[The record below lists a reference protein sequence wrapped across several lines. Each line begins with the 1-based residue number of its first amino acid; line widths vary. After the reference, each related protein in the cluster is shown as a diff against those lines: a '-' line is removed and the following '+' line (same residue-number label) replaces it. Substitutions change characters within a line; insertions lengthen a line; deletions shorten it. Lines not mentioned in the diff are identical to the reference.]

1 MRLSYLRNRAHFL
14 NYNRVVNRTGEK
26 RALLKSL
33 IALLLVIGC
42 LWASQW
48 QYHRG
53 QDRSSR
59 NATIEAHVNIPAEDL
74 ESLKSDV
81 ELNEWRAVKT
91 SGTFDADTQ
100 ILLRNRYFEGKYGYA
115 VLTRFTTKSGDSIWV
130 DRGWVAAGASAT
142 VAPVTPKVPT
152 GLVSITARLRLDSSL
167 PSGSFFA
174 LPVNR
179 DGDLISKLNAQS
191 GSASENYYLD
201 LISGS
206 DPLLTPN
213 APAEIPSLS
222 DGPHLA
228 YAVQW
233 ILFAGLVIYGRYLIR
248 KMDLTSGEVLPSKE
262 L

>member
-1 MRLSYLRNRAHFL
+1 VIRS
-14 NYNRVVNRTGEK
+14 GEK
-26 RALLKSL
+26 RAILKSF
-33 IALLLVIGC
+33 IALLLVVGC

-48 QYHRG
+48 QFHRG
-53 QDRSSR
+53 QDRSAR
-59 NATIEAHVNIPAEDL
+59 NATIETRIDIPAVDL
-74 ESLKSDV
+74 VTVKSRV
-81 ELNEWRAVKT
+81 KENEWRAIT
-91 SGTFDADTQ
+91 TTGTFDSKEQ

-115 VLTRFTTKSGDSIWV
+115 VLTRFTTAEGDAIWV

-142 VAPVTPKVPT
+142 VAPETPQVPT
-152 GLVSITARLRLDSSL
+152 GIVSITARLRLDSSL

-174 LPVNR
+174 LPINR
-179 DGDLISKLNAQS
+179 GENLVSKLNAQS
-191 GSASENYYLD
+191 GLASENYYLD

-206 DPLLTPN
+206 DPLLTPI

-248 KMDLTSGEVLPSKE
+248 KMDLTTGEVLPSKE

>member
-1 MRLSYLRNRAHFL
+1 MIRS
-14 NYNRVVNRTGEK
+14 GEK
-26 RALLKSL
+26 NAILKSL
-33 IALLLVIGC
+33 IAILLIIGC

-48 QYHRG
+48 QFHRG
-53 QDRSSR
+53 QDRSAR
-59 NATIEAHVNIPAEDL
+59 NATIEARVDIPAVDL
-74 ESLKSDV
+74 STLKSNIK
-81 ELNEWRAVKT
+81 ENEWRAIT
-91 SGTFDADTQ
+91 TTGSFDAEEQ

-115 VLTRFTTKSGDSIWV
+115 VLTRFTTENGDSIWV

-142 VAPVTPKVPT
+142 VVPETPEVPT
-152 GLVSITARLRLDSSL
+152 GLVAITARLRLDSSL

-174 LPVNR
+174 LPLNR
-179 DGDLISKLNAQS
+179 DDDLVSKLNAQS
-191 GSASENYYLD
+191 GLASENYYLD

-206 DPLLTPN
+206 VPSLTPA

-233 ILFAGLVIYGRYLIR
+233 ILFAGLVVYGRYLIR
-248 KMDLTSGEVLPSKE
+248 KMDLVGGEVLPSKE

>member
-1 MRLSYLRNRAHFL
+1 MIRS
-14 NYNRVVNRTGEK
+14 GEK
-26 RALLKSL
+26 NAILKSL
-33 IALLLVIGC
+33 IAILLIIGC

-48 QYHRG
+48 QFHRG
-53 QDRSSR
+53 QDRSAR
-59 NATIEAHVNIPAEDL
+59 NATIEARVDIPAVDL
-74 ESLKSDV
+74 STLKSNV
-81 ELNEWRAVKT
+81 KENEWRAIT
-91 SGTFDADTQ
+91 TTGSFDAEEQ

-115 VLTRFTTKSGDSIWV
+115 VLTRFITESGDSIWV

-142 VAPVTPKVPT
+142 VVPETPEVPT
-152 GLVSITARLRLDSSL
+152 GLVTITARLRLDSSL

-174 LPVNR
+174 LPLNR
-179 DGDLISKLNAQS
+179 DEDLVSKLNAQS
-191 GSASENYYLD
+191 GLASENYYLD

-206 DPLLTPN
+206 VPSLTPA

-233 ILFAGLVIYGRYLIR
+233 ILFAGLVVYGRYLIR
-248 KMDLTSGEVLPSKE
+248 KMDLVGGEVLPSKE

>member
-1 MRLSYLRNRAHFL
+1 VIRS
-14 NYNRVVNRTGEK
+14 GEK
-26 RALLKSL
+26 RAILKSVVAIFL
-33 IALLLVIGC
+33 IAGC

-48 QYHRG
+48 QFHRG
-53 QDRSSR
+53 EDRSAR
-59 NATIEAHVNIPAEDL
+59 NATIESRIDI
-74 ESLKSDV
+74 
-81 ELNEWRAVKT
+81 T
-91 SGTFDADTQ
+91 TTGTFDAEEQ

-115 VLTRFTTKSGDSIWV
+115 VLTRFTTADGDAIWV

-142 VAPVTPKVPT
+142 VAPKTPPVPN
-152 GLVSITARLRLDSSL
+152 GIVSITARLRLDSSL

-174 LPVNR
+174 LPINR
-179 DGDLISKLNAQS
+179 NEDLVSQLNAQS
-191 GSASENYYLD
+191 GLASESYYLD

-206 DPLLTPN
+206 TPALTPA
-213 APAEIPSLS
+213 APTGIPSLS

-233 ILFAGLVIYGRYLIR
+233 ILFAGLVVYGRFLIR

>member
-1 MRLSYLRNRAHFL
+1 MIRS
-14 NYNRVVNRTGEK
+14 GEK
-26 RALLKSL
+26 NAIFKSL
-33 IALLLVIGC
+33 IAILLIAGC

-48 QYHRG
+48 QFHRG
-53 QDRSSR
+53 EDRSAR
-59 NATIEAHVNIPAEDL
+59 NATIEERIEIPTAELDV
-74 ESLKSDV
+74 LKSAV
-81 ELNEWRAVKT
+81 KENEWRSIT
-91 SGTFDADTQ
+91 TTGTFDADQQ

-115 VLTRFTTKSGDSIWV
+115 VLTRFTTESGDSIWV

-142 VAPVTPKVPT
+142 IAPETPPVPT
-152 GLVSITARLRLDSSL
+152 GLVSIVARLRLDSSL

-174 LPVNR
+174 LPINR
-179 DGDLISKLNAQS
+179 DGELISKLNAQS
-191 GSASENYYLD
+191 GSASEDYYLD

-206 DPLLTPN
+206 VPELTPV
-213 APAEIPSLS
+213 APAQIPSLS

-233 ILFAGLVIYGRYLIR
+233 ILFAGLVVYGRYLIR

>member
-1 MRLSYLRNRAHFL
+1 VIRS
-14 NYNRVVNRTGEK
+14 GEK
-26 RALLKSL
+26 NAILKTL
-33 IALLLVIGC
+33 IAILLVIGC

-48 QYHRG
+48 QFHRG
-53 QDRSSR
+53 QDRSAR
-59 NATIEAHVNIPAEDL
+59 NSTIEARIDIPAVDL
-74 ESLKSDV
+74 ATVKSSV
-81 ELNEWRAVKT
+81 QENEWRAIT
-91 SGTFDADTQ
+91 TTGTFDAKEQ

-115 VLTRFTTKSGDSIWV
+115 VLTRFTTESGDSIWV

-142 VAPVTPKVPT
+142 VAPATSPVPT
-152 GLVSITARLRLDSSL
+152 GIVSITARLRLNSSL

-174 LPVNR
+174 LPLNR
-179 DGDLISKLNAQS
+179 DDDLVSELNAQS
-191 GSASENYYLD
+191 GLASESYYLD

-206 DPLLTPN
+206 LPSLTPT

-233 ILFAGLVIYGRYLIR
+233 ILFAGLVVYGRYLIR
-248 KMDLTSGEVLPSKE
+248 KMDLVSGEVLPSKE

>member
-1 MRLSYLRNRAHFL
+1 MIRS
-14 NYNRVVNRTGEK
+14 GEK
-26 RALLKSL
+26 NAILKSL
-33 IALLLVIGC
+33 IAILLIIGC

-48 QYHRG
+48 QFHRG
-53 QDRSSR
+53 QDRSAR
-59 NATIEAHVNIPAEDL
+59 NATIEARVDIPTVDL
-74 ESLKSDV
+74 STLKSNV
-81 ELNEWRAVKT
+81 KENEWRAIST
-91 SGTFDADTQ
+91 TGSFDAEEQ

-115 VLTRFTTKSGDSIWV
+115 VLTRFTTESGDSIWV

-142 VAPVTPKVPT
+142 VVPETPEVPT
-152 GLVSITARLRLDSSL
+152 GLVTITARLRLDSSL

-174 LPVNR
+174 LPLNR
-179 DGDLISKLNAQS
+179 DDDLVSKLNAQS
-191 GSASENYYLD
+191 GLASENYYLD

-206 DPLLTPN
+206 VPSLTPA

-233 ILFAGLVIYGRYLIR
+233 ILFAGLVVYGRYLIR
-248 KMDLTSGEVLPSKE
+248 KMDLVGGEVLPSKE

>member
-1 MRLSYLRNRAHFL
+1 MKRP
-14 NYNRVVNRTGEK
+14 GEK
-26 RALLKSL
+26 HSIFKSL
-33 IALLLVIGC
+33 VAILLIAGC

-48 QYHRG
+48 QFHRG
-53 QDRSSR
+53 EDRKAR
-59 NATIEAHVNIPAEDL
+59 NNTIEEHVKIPEVELATL
-74 ESLKSDV
+74 TSDV
-81 ELNEWRAVKT
+81 KLHEWRSVTA
-91 SGTFDADTQ
+91 SGRFDADEQ

-115 VLTRFTTKSGDSIWV
+115 VLTRFATEGGDSIWV

-142 VAPVTPKVPT
+142 IAPETPPVPT
-152 GLVSITARLRLDSSL
+152 GLVSIVARLRLDSSL

-174 LPVNR
+174 LPINR
-179 DGDLISKLNAQS
+179 DGELISKLNAQS
-191 GSASENYYLD
+191 GSSSEDYYLD

-206 DPLLTPN
+206 VPELTPV
-213 APAEIPSLS
+213 APAQIPSLS

-233 ILFAGLVIYGRYLIR
+233 ILFAGLVVYGRYLIR

>member
-1 MRLSYLRNRAHFL
+1 MIRS
-14 NYNRVVNRTGEK
+14 GEK
-26 RALLKSL
+26 NALFKSL
-33 IALLLVIGC
+33 IAILLIAGC

-48 QYHRG
+48 QFHRG
-53 QDRSSR
+53 QDRSAR
-59 NATIEAHVNIPAEDL
+59 NATIEERIDIPAADL
-74 ESLKSDV
+74 NLLKSTV
-81 ELNEWRAVKT
+81 KENEWRAIT
-91 SGTFDADTQ
+91 TTGSFDANQQ

-115 VLTRFTTKSGDSIWV
+115 VLTRFTTESGDSIWV

-142 VAPVTPKVPT
+142 VAPETPSVPA
-152 GLVSITARLRLDSSL
+152 GIVSITARLRLDSSL

-174 LPVNR
+174 LPINR
-179 DGDLISKLNAQS
+179 DGELISKLNAQS
-191 GSASENYYLD
+191 GSASEDYYLD

-206 DPLLTPN
+206 LPSLTPS

-233 ILFAGLVIYGRYLIR
+233 ILFAGLVVYGRYLIR
-248 KMDLTSGEVLPSKE
+248 KMDLTSSEVLPSKE

>member
-1 MRLSYLRNRAHFL
+1 MIRS
-14 NYNRVVNRTGEK
+14 GEK
-26 RALLKSL
+26 RAVLKSL
-33 IALLLVIGC
+33 VAILLIAGC

-53 QDRSSR
+53 EDRKTR
-59 NATIEAHVNIPAEDL
+59 NDNIETQIKFPAVDL
-74 ESLKSDV
+74 LALSSDV
-81 ELNEWRAVKT
+81 NAHEWRTVTT
-91 SGTFDADTQ
+91 SGTFDANQQ

-115 VLTRFTTKSGDSIWV
+115 VLTRFTTDGGDSIWV

-142 VAPVTPKVPT
+142 VAPETPSVPR
-152 GLVSITARLRLDSSL
+152 GVVSITARLRLDSSL

-174 LPVNR
+174 LPINR

-191 GSASENYYLD
+191 GSDSEDYYLD

-206 DPLLTPN
+206 LPELTPS
-213 APAEIPSLS
+213 APSQIPSLS

-233 ILFAGLVIYGRYLIR
+233 ILFAGLVVYGRYLIR

>member
-1 MRLSYLRNRAHFL
+1 MNRS
-14 NYNRVVNRTGEK
+14 GEK
-26 RALLKSL
+26 RAALKSL
-33 IALLLVIGC
+33 VAILLIAGC

-53 QDRSSR
+53 EDRKTR
-59 NATIEAHVNIPAEDL
+59 NDTIESQIKFPAVDL
-74 ESLKSDV
+74 LTLSSDV
-81 ELNEWRAVKT
+81 NAHEWRTVTT
-91 SGTFDADTQ
+91 SGTFDANQQ

-115 VLTRFTTKSGDSIWV
+115 VLTRFTTDGGDSIWV

-142 VAPVTPKVPT
+142 VAPETPSVPR
-152 GLVSITARLRLDSSL
+152 GVVSITARLRLDSSL

-174 LPVNR
+174 LPINR

-191 GSASENYYLD
+191 GSDSEDYYLD

-206 DPLLTPN
+206 LPELTPS
-213 APAEIPSLS
+213 APSQIPSLS

-233 ILFAGLVIYGRYLIR
+233 ILFAGLVVYGRYLIR

>member
-1 MRLSYLRNRAHFL
+1 VIRS
-14 NYNRVVNRTGEK
+14 GEK
-26 RALLKSL
+26 NAILKSL
-33 IALLLVIGC
+33 IAILLIIGC

-48 QYHRG
+48 QFHRG
-53 QDRSSR
+53 QDRSAR
-59 NATIEAHVNIPAEDL
+59 NATIEARVDIPAVDL
-74 ESLKSDV
+74 STLKSNIK
-81 ELNEWRAVKT
+81 ENEWRAIT
-91 SGTFDADTQ
+91 TTGSFDAEEQ

-115 VLTRFTTKSGDSIWV
+115 VLTRFTTENGDSIWV

-142 VAPVTPKVPT
+142 VVPETPEVPT
-152 GLVSITARLRLDSSL
+152 GLVAITARLRLDSSL

-174 LPVNR
+174 LPLNR
-179 DGDLISKLNAQS
+179 DDDLVSKLNAQS
-191 GSASENYYLD
+191 GLASENYYLD

-206 DPLLTPN
+206 VPSLTPA

-233 ILFAGLVIYGRYLIR
+233 ILFAGLVVYGRYLIR
-248 KMDLTSGEVLPSKE
+248 KMDLVGGEVLPSKE

>member
-1 MRLSYLRNRAHFL
+1 MIRS
-14 NYNRVVNRTGEK
+14 GEK
-26 RALLKSL
+26 LAIFKSL
-33 IALLLVIGC
+33 VAIVLIAGC

-48 QYHRG
+48 QFHRG
-53 QDRSSR
+53 EDRSAR
-59 NATIEAHVNIPAEDL
+59 NATIENRMDIPAVDL
-74 ESLKSDV
+74 ATVKSSV
-81 ELNEWRAVKT
+81 KENEWRT
-91 SGTFDADTQ
+91 ITTTGTFDAKEQ

-115 VLTRFTTKSGDSIWV
+115 VLTRFTTESGDSIWV

-142 VAPVTPKVPT
+142 VAPATSPVPT
-152 GLVSITARLRLDSSL
+152 GIVSITARLRLDSSL

-174 LPVNR
+174 LPLNR
-179 DGDLISKLNAQS
+179 DDDLVSELNAQS
-191 GSASENYYLD
+191 GLASESYYLD

-206 DPLLTPN
+206 LPSLTPT

-233 ILFAGLVIYGRYLIR
+233 ILFAGLVVYGRYLIR
-248 KMDLTSGEVLPSKE
+248 KMDLVSGEVLPSKE

>member
-1 MRLSYLRNRAHFL
+1 MIRS
-14 NYNRVVNRTGEK
+14 GEK
-26 RALLKSL
+26 NAILKSL
-33 IALLLVIGC
+33 IAILLIIGC

-48 QYHRG
+48 QFHRG
-53 QDRSSR
+53 QDRSAR
-59 NATIEAHVNIPAEDL
+59 NATIEARVDIPTVDL
-74 ESLKSDV
+74 STLKSNV
-81 ELNEWRAVKT
+81 KENEWRAIT
-91 SGTFDADTQ
+91 TTGSFDAEEQ

-115 VLTRFTTKSGDSIWV
+115 VLTRFTTESGDSIWV

-142 VAPVTPKVPT
+142 VVPETPEVPT
-152 GLVSITARLRLDSSL
+152 GLVTITARLRLDSSL

-174 LPVNR
+174 LPLNR
-179 DGDLISKLNAQS
+179 DEDLVSKLNAQS
-191 GSASENYYLD
+191 GLASENYYLD

-206 DPLLTPN
+206 VPSLTPA

-233 ILFAGLVIYGRYLIR
+233 ILFAGLVVYGRYLIR
-248 KMDLTSGEVLPSKE
+248 KMDLVGGEVLPSKE

>member
-1 MRLSYLRNRAHFL
+1 VIRS
-14 NYNRVVNRTGEK
+14 GEK
-26 RALLKSL
+26 NAILKSL
-33 IALLLVIGC
+33 IAILLVIGC

-48 QYHRG
+48 QFHRG
-53 QDRSSR
+53 QDRSAR
-59 NATIEAHVNIPAEDL
+59 NTTIEERMNIKSVDL
-74 ESLKSDV
+74 DTVKSSV
-81 ELNEWRAVKT
+81 RENEWRVITT
-91 SGTFDADTQ
+91 SGTFDADQQ

-115 VLTRFTTKSGDSIWV
+115 VLTRFTTEDGDSIWV

-142 VAPVTPKVPT
+142 IAPVTSPVPT

-174 LPVNR
+174 LPLNR
-179 DGDLISKLNAQS
+179 DDDLVSKLNAQS
-191 GSASENYYLD
+191 GLASENYYLD

-206 DPLLTPN
+206 LPALTPT

-233 ILFAGLVIYGRYLIR
+233 ILFAGLAIYGRYLIR
-248 KMDLTSGEVLPSKE
+248 KMDLVTGEVLPREE

>member
-1 MRLSYLRNRAHFL
+1 MIRS
-14 NYNRVVNRTGEK
+14 GEK
-26 RALLKSL
+26 NAILKSL
-33 IALLLVIGC
+33 IAILLIIGC

-48 QYHRG
+48 QFHRG
-53 QDRSSR
+53 QDRSAR
-59 NATIEAHVNIPAEDL
+59 NATIEERMDIKAVDL
-74 ESLKSDV
+74 DTVKSSV
-81 ELNEWRAVKT
+81 KENEWRVITT
-91 SGTFDADTQ
+91 SGTFDADQQ

-115 VLTRFTTKSGDSIWV
+115 VLTRFTTEDGDSIWV

-142 VAPVTPKVPT
+142 VAPVTSPVPA
-152 GLVSITARLRLDSSL
+152 GIVSITARLRLDSSL

-174 LPVNR
+174 LPLDR
-179 DGDLISKLNAQS
+179 DDDLVSKLNAQS
-191 GSASENYYLD
+191 GLASENYYLD

-206 DPLLTPN
+206 LPSLTPT

-233 ILFAGLVIYGRYLIR
+233 ILFAGLVVYGRYLIR
-248 KMDLTSGEVLPSKE
+248 KMDLASGEILPREE

>member
-1 MRLSYLRNRAHFL
+1 VAIL
-14 NYNRVVNRTGEK
+14 
-26 RALLKSL
+26 L
-33 IALLLVIGC
+33 IAGC

-53 QDRSSR
+53 EDRKTR
-59 NATIEAHVNIPAEDL
+59 NDNIETQIKFPAVDL
-74 ESLKSDV
+74 LALSSDV
-81 ELNEWRAVKT
+81 NAHEWRTVTT
-91 SGTFDADTQ
+91 SGTFDANQQ

-115 VLTRFTTKSGDSIWV
+115 VLTRFTTDGGDSIWV

-142 VAPVTPKVPT
+142 VAPETPSVPR
-152 GLVSITARLRLDSSL
+152 GVVSITARLRLDSSL

-174 LPVNR
+174 LPINR

-191 GSASENYYLD
+191 GSDSEDYYLD

-206 DPLLTPN
+206 LPELTPS
-213 APAEIPSLS
+213 APSQIPSLS

-233 ILFAGLVIYGRYLIR
+233 ILFAGLVVYGRYLIR

>member
-1 MRLSYLRNRAHFL
+1 MNRS
-14 NYNRVVNRTGEK
+14 GEK
-26 RALLKSL
+26 RAVLKSL
-33 IALLLVIGC
+33 VAILLIAGC

-53 QDRSSR
+53 EDRKTR
-59 NATIEAHVNIPAEDL
+59 NDNIESQIKFPAVDL
-74 ESLKSDV
+74 LTLSSDV
-81 ELNEWRAVKT
+81 NAHEWRTVTT
-91 SGTFDADTQ
+91 SGAFDANQQ

-115 VLTRFTTKSGDSIWV
+115 VLTRFTTDGGDSIWV

-142 VAPVTPKVPT
+142 VAPKTPSVPR
-152 GLVSITARLRLDSSL
+152 GVVSITARLRLDSSL

-174 LPVNR
+174 LPINR

-191 GSASENYYLD
+191 GSDSEDYYLD

-206 DPLLTPN
+206 LPELTPS
-213 APAEIPSLS
+213 APSQIPSLS

-233 ILFAGLVIYGRYLIR
+233 ILFAGLVVYGRYLIR